1 MCGITGIFRSDGT
14 PVDAV
19 LMERMARVIKH
30 RGPDDEGYVFIN
42 TRDMAFRTASGRD
55 TPAAVRQINYPY
67 SPTSDIDSLDVRSG
81 GFNLACGHRRL
92 SIVDLSP
99 AGHQPMCNSDG
110 TIWIVYNGEI
120 YNYIEVREELKSK
133 GRNFTTQ
140 SDTEVI
146 LQAYDEW
153 GHDCLDKFNGMWAFA
168 IWDGRRRELFC
179 SRDRFGVKPFYY
191 YRDGN
196 NFAFASE
203 IKALLQCPF
212 VSSGPN
218 DEAIYK
224 YLVLG
229 RSEGQADTFFTNIK
243 QLEPGHSLTVN
254 EKGLQV
260 RRYYSLPYTTEAGN
274 FDEKASRDHAD
285 EFIELF
291 KDAVRIRLRSDVP
304 VGSCLSGG
312 LDSSA
317 IVGIINKFLEG
328 DGYGRESIGERQKT
342 FSACYQ
348 LSSCDERQFIEEVVN
363 STRVDSHYIFPSGEN
378 LWEEMDD
385 LVWHQEE
392 PFGSTSIYAQW
403 NVMRLARENNVPV
416 LLDGQGADEMLAG
429 YHTYFNPYLAQL
441 LCAGQPGSFWREF
454 NAIRKITRN
463 PVYSSFAFMLPVYN
477 ALPAAMRSLLRDR
490 IVKGSILRIQ
500 DTGLINGA
508 FLVKHAGQ
516 DRTTVDTNLQTA
528 LWKSET
534 EYGLRELLRYE
545 DKNSMAFSVE
555 TRTPFV
561 DYRLVELA
569 FSLPAC
575 YKIHGGWT
583 KYLLRAGVGG
593 LLPEKIRWRK
603 DKMGFPTP
611 EHNWLRGNGDRIK
624 DIFANKDFK
633 ASAYLDRK
641 RILGNL
647 NSLLA
652 AESAGGM
659 SALWKPLNLE
669 LWLQR
674 MFA

>member
-1 MCGITGIFRSDGT
+1 MCGIVGVFNVEGN
-14 PVDAV
+14 PVDLAALEKSV
-19 LMERMARVIKH
+19 SVVKH

-42 TRDMAFRTASGRD
+42 TRDGVFRTASGSD
-55 TPAAVRQINYPY
+55 TPAAVQMSKHPY
-67 SPTSDIDSLDVRSG
+67 SPSIEIDAFNARSS
-81 GFNLACGHRRL
+81 GFNLAFGHRRL

-99 AGHQPMCNSDG
+99 TGHQPMCNTSG
-110 TIWIVYNGEI
+110 KLWIVYNGEI
-120 YNYIEVREELKSK
+120 YNYIELRAELEDRGHS
-133 GRNFTTQ
+133 FMTQ

-146 LQAYDEW
+146 LQAYEEW
-153 GHDCLDKFNGMWAFA
+153 GYDCLSKFNGMWAFA

-191 YRDGN
+191 YWDGT
-196 NFAFASE
+196 NFTFASE

-212 VSSGPN
+212 VKTGPR
-218 DEAIYK
+218 DEAIYQ

-229 RSEGQADTFFTNIK
+229 RSEGKADTFFRNIK
-243 QLEPGHSLTVN
+243 QLEPGHFLTLN
-254 EKGLQV
+254 EKGLNV
-260 RRYYSLPYTTEAGN
+260 GRYYSLAYTTAVGY
-274 FDEKASRDHAD
+274 FDEKALRGHVD

-291 KDAVRIRLRSDVP
+291 KDAVRMRLRSDVS

-317 IVGIINKFLEG
+317 IVCTINRFLER
-328 DGYGRESIGERQKT
+328 DGYGREVIGERQKT
-342 FSACYQ
+342 FSACYE
-348 LSSCDERQFIEEVVN
+348 LSAYDERQFIREVV
-363 STRVDSHYIFPSGEN
+363 STTKVDAHYIFPSGER

-385 LVWHQEE
+385 LIWHQEE

-403 NVMRLARENNVPV
+403 NVMRLARENSVPV

-429 YHTYFNPYLAQL
+429 YHTFFNPYLAHL
-441 LCAGQPGSFWREF
+441 LSSGLFSRFWRES
-454 NAIRKITRN
+454 NAIRKLTKN
-463 PVYSSFAFMLPVYN
+463 PVYSSFAFMLPFYN
-477 ALPAAMRSLLRDR
+477 ALPAGMRALLRDR

-500 DTGLINGA
+500 DTGLIRGA
-508 FLVKHAGQ
+508 FLAKHAGEDQ
-516 DRTTVDTNLQTA
+516 ARAETNLQRA

-575 YKIHGGWT
+575 YKIHDGWT
-583 KYLLRAGVGG
+583 KYLLRASIEG
-593 LLPEKIRWRK
+593 LIPEKIRWRK

-611 EHNWLRGNGDRIK
+611 EITWMRGNADKVREAFCSK
-624 DIFANKDFK
+624 SFR
-633 ASAYLDRK
+633 ASGYLDQK
-641 RILGNL
+641 RIIGDLDRL
-647 NSLLA
+647 LSL
-652 AESAGGM
+652 ESSDGL

-669 LWLQR
+669 LWLR
-674 MFA
+674 KMFA

>member
-1 MCGITGIFRSDGT
+1 MDLAALEKAAF
-14 PVDAV
+14 AV
-19 LMERMARVIKH
+19 KH
-30 RGPDDEGYVFIN
+30 RGPDDEGYVFVN
-42 TRDMAFRTASGRD
+42 TRDGFFRTAGGKD
-55 TPAAVRQINYPY
+55 TPAAVRASIYPY
-67 SPTSDIDSLDVRSG
+67 SPVSEMDSVDARSS
-81 GFNLACGHRRL
+81 GFNLAFGHRRL

-99 AGHQPMCNSDG
+99 AGHQPMCNHAGSC
-110 TIWIVYNGEI
+110 WIVYNGEI
-120 YNYIEVREELKSK
+120 YNHIELRAELKRR
-133 GRNFTTQ
+133 GRSFITQ

-153 GHDCLDKFNGMWAFA
+153 SYDCLSKFNGMWALA
-168 IWDGRRRELFC
+168 LWDGRKRELFC

-191 YRDGN
+191 YWDGT

-203 IKALLQCPF
+203 IKALLQCPL
-212 VSSGPN
+212 VSTGPN

-229 RSEGQADTFFTNIK
+229 RSEGQVDTFFSNIK
-243 QLEPGHSLTVN
+243 QLEPGHFLTLN
-254 EKGLQV
+254 EKGLHL
-260 RRYYSLPYTTEAGN
+260 RRYYSLAYTTEAGN
-274 FDEKASRDHAD
+274 FDEQALREYAD
-285 EFIELF
+285 EFLELF

-317 IVGIINKFLEG
+317 IVCTINRFLEG
-328 DGYGRESIGERQKT
+328 DGYGREVIGERQKT
-342 FSACYQ
+342 FSACYE
-348 LSSCDERQFIEEVVN
+348 LSACDERQFIREVVN
-363 STRVDSHYIFPSGEN
+363 TTKVDAHYIFPSGEK

-429 YHTYFNPYLAQL
+429 YHTYFNPYLAHL
-441 LCAGQPGSFWREF
+441 LSAGRFNSFWREF
-454 NAIRKITRN
+454 NAIRKITKN
-463 PVYSSFAFMLPVYN
+463 PVYSAFAFMLPLYN
-477 ALPAAMRSLLRDR
+477 ALPAGMRALLRDR
-490 IVKGSILRIQ
+490 IVKGRILKIQ

-508 FLVKHAGQ
+508 FLAKHAGEDQ
-516 DRTTVDTNLQTA
+516 AKVETNLQTA

-575 YKIHGGWT
+575 YKIHEGWT
-583 KYLLRAGVGG
+583 KYLFRASTEG
-593 LLPEKIRWRK
+593 LIPEKIRWRK

-611 EHNWLRGNGDRIK
+611 EATWMQGNGDKIRG
-624 DIFANKDFK
+624 IFSGKGFR
-633 ASAYLDRK
+633 ASAYLDQK
-641 RILGNL
+641 RIIRDLDRHL
-647 NSLLA
+647 SI
-652 AESAGGM
+652 ESFDGI

-669 LWLQR
+669 LWLRR
-674 MFA
+674 MFP